1 MGDRWTDEKMGIWKE
16 GWMDGKLMMDRWP
29 YGWEEGWGGGMEDG
43 RMNRR

>member
-1 MGDRWTDEKMGIWKE
+1 MGRGMD